1 MGASYV
7 VIPSTFH
14 EIETSPDEIDQS
26 ELNTQRALKAS
37 FDLFFWFVTCIPVR
51 VADTLIQDNLI
62 QRLCGCLIL
71 GLAGIL

>member
-37 FDLFFWFVTCIPVR
+37 FDFF
-51 VADTLIQDNLI
+51 
-62 QRLCGCLIL
+62 
-71 GLAGIL
+71 GLSLVYQ